1 MRCLLVLA
9 GSLALAGCAAAPR
22 DIALAGL
29 DLSSP
34 AVIAQVSEG
43 LPQKQRAA
51 LATFALLHWPESKA
65 YCGRPVFKGAG
76 QPNTVGEAIDKTIEF
91 ETALMRKRI
100 EEKMPP
106 SIFEQQTQYRR
117 QLIDEFDQLTL
128 ERDMLTSR
136 AMPAAE
142 KESRIQEI
150 NRKLAE
156 NRETRD
162 RLTET
167 LALPTASTGIER

>member
-1 MRCLLVLA
+1 MRRILVLA
-9 GSLALAGCAAAPR
+9 VSLALAGCASAPR

-29 DLSSP
+29 DLSNP

-91 ETALMRKRI
+91 ENALVRKRI
-100 EEKMPP
+100 EEKLPP
-106 SIFEQQTQYRR
+106 SPFEQQLQYKR
-117 QLIDEFDQLTL
+117 QLIDEFDLLTL
-128 ERDMLTSR
+128 ERDMVASTD
-136 AMPAAE
+136 MPAAE
-142 KESRIQEI
+142 KERRVQEL

-162 RLTET
+162 RLSESP
-167 LALPTASTGIER
+167 AIPTDSVW